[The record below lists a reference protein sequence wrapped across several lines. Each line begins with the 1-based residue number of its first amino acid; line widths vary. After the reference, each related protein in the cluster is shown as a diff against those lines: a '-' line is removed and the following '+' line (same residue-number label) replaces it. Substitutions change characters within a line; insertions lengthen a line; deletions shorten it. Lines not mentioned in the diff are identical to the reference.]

1 VESYSDIVID
11 PSFVIHVLDNRLPTV
26 QCSQALTPLP
36 AEFRTT
42 LETYLLALLKPA
54 FRRKHFGSFRPDAP
68 VLQAYQRLAASAT
81 TSDGIDPRVFLE
93 VSQELASRLFT
104 TMRQVPHNGT
114 RYRPGEITP
123 GDLLVGTFSSAPPAV
138 ARAPALFLLKVDLEA
153 GLQRQMRPLASGGM
167 QTVLTPCEAL
177 LPKLTTAHIHKSA
190 IIQYDNDPTTY
201 DVLMTDPQ
209 GGKEGIAKFFAEDFL
224 HTEPFQTPEQQVEL
238 LFMRT
243 HDWVTEHAE
252 ELSPKEQEEV
262 IRSVR
267 TLITE
272 RAARAEPIVPRDLV
286 ITLPLL
292 DPRPAPA
299 LQELRQSFQDA
310 LTASEAQRPSIS
322 LEEEFRVATIP
333 PRVARRRVVYQ
344 LDHGVQLSGEQ
355 EALDRLFAQ
364 PPHRVGH
371 STEFTIRTT
380 TFRPIL

>member
-1 VESYSDIVID
+1 VEKYSDIVIN

-42 LETYLLALLKPA
+42 LERYLLALLKPA
-54 FRRKHFGSFRPDAP
+54 FRRKHFGTFRPESP
-68 VLQAYQRLAASAT
+68 VLQAYQRLVASAMT
-81 TSDGIDPRVFLE
+81 PAGIDPQVFLE

-114 RYRPGEITP
+114 HHRPGEITP
-123 GDLLVGTFSSAPPAV
+123 GDLLVGTFSSASPAIAGKPV
-138 ARAPALFLLKVDLEA
+138 LFLLKVDLEV
-153 GLQRQMRPLASGGM
+153 GLQRQVRPLASGGM

-224 HTEPFQTPEQQVEL
+224 HTAPFQTPEQQVEL

-243 HDWVTEHAE
+243 HDWVAEHAE

-267 TLITE
+267 ALITE
-272 RAARAEPIVPRDLV
+272 RATRAEPIVPRDLV

-299 LQELRQSFQDA
+299 LQELRQSFQNTLMA
-310 LTASEAQRPSIS
+310 PEAQAPPIL
-322 LEEEFRVATIP
+322 LEEELRVATVP

-355 EALDRLFAQ
+355 EALERLFAQ
-364 PPHRVGH
+364 PPHRVG
-371 STEFTIRTT
+371 SNTEFTIRTT
-380 TFRPIL
+380 TFRPVL

>member
-1 VESYSDIVID
+1 VERYSDIIID

-54 FRRKHFGSFRPDAP
+54 FRRKHFGSFRPESP
-68 VLQAYQRLAASAT
+68 VLQAYQRLAASART
-81 TSDGIDPRVFLE
+81 PDGLDPRVFLE

-114 RYRPGEITP
+114 RQRPGEITP
-123 GDLLVGTFSSAPPAV
+123 GDLLVGTFSSAPPAL
-138 ARAPALFLLKVDLEA
+138 AGKPALFLLKVDLEA
-153 GLQRQMRPLASGGM
+153 GLQRQVRPLATGGM
-167 QTVLTPCEAL
+167 QTVLTPCEGL
-177 LPKLTTAHIHKSA
+177 LPKLTAAHIHKSA

-243 HDWVTEHAE
+243 HDWVTAHAE
-252 ELSPKEQEEV
+252 DLSPKEQEEV

-292 DPRPAPA
+292 DPRSAPA
-299 LQELRQSFQDA
+299 LQELRQSFQDT
-310 LTASEAQRPSIS
+310 LTASEAQGPPIP
-322 LEEEFRVATIP
+322 LEEEFRVATVP

-355 EALDRLFAQ
+355 EALERLFAQ
-364 PPHRVGH
+364 PPHRVGS

-380 TFRPIL
+380 TFRPVL

>member
-1 VESYSDIVID
+1 VERYSDIVID

-36 AEFRTT
+36 AALRST
-42 LETYLLALLKPA
+42 LETYLLGLLKPA
-54 FRRKHFGSFRPDAP
+54 FRRKHFGSFRPDSP
-68 VLQAYQRLAASAT
+68 VLRAYERLIASAR
-81 TSDGIDPRVFLE
+81 TSDGIDPQVFLE

-104 TMRQVPHNGT
+104 SMRQVPHNGT
-114 RYRPGEITP
+114 RQRPGEITP
-123 GDLLVGTFSSAPPAV
+123 GDLLVGTFSSAPPAAAGKPV
-138 ARAPALFLLKVDLEA
+138 LFLLKVDLEA

-177 LPKLTTAHIHKSA
+177 LPKLTTTHIHKSA
-190 IIQYDNDPTTY
+190 IIQHDNDPTTY

-209 GGKEGIAKFFAEDFL
+209 GGKEGVAKFFAEGFL

-243 HDWVTEHAE
+243 HDWITKHAE
-252 ELSPKEQEEV
+252 ELSPKEQDEV

-272 RAARAEPIVPRDLV
+272 RVARAEPIVPRDLV

-299 LQELRQSFQDA
+299 LQELRQSFQDT
-310 LTASEAQRPSIS
+310 LTTAAAQGPPIP
-322 LEEEFRVATIP
+322 LEEEFHVATIP
-333 PRVARRRVVYQ
+333 PRLARRRVVYQ

-355 EALDRLFAQ
+355 EALERLFVQ
-364 PPHRVGH
+364 PPHRAGNR
-371 STEFTIRTT
+371 TEFTISTT
-380 TFRPIL
+380 TFRPVL